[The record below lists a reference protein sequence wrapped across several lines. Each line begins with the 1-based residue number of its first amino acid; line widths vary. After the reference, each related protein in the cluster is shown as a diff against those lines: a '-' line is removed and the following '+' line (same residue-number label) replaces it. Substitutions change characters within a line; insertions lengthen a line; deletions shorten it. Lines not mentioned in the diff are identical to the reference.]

1 MEGDISLKWG
11 ELSMLFSAHKIY
23 DNTSCDPQSFA
34 LSPVLHWLPLELASS
49 NTVCWSWQVSAKDEI
64 CHRGGQLSQ
73 GEIEKLDVQARV
85 VADSGASGDNG
96 VLHAVG
102 DIADSWLC

>member
-1 MEGDISLKWG
+1 MTTPLVI
-11 ELSMLFSAHKIY
+11 
-23 DNTSCDPQSFA
+23 PQSFA

-73 GEIEKLDVQARV
+73 GEIETLDVQARV
-85 VADSGASGDNG
+85 VADSGAPGDNG

>member
-1 MEGDISLKWG
+1 MVRDTTLNLRNSRGSI
-11 ELSMLFSAHKIY
+11 
-23 DNTSCDPQSFA
+23 PQSFA

-85 VADSGASGDNG
+85 VADSGAPGDNG